1 MGRTGLVDRD
11 RISCPDPKAG
21 DIVALRG
28 IRRPAR
34 HVARVRPRHVRADV
48 LLRSVQGVA
57 GGAAMGTEI
66 EAVRDALRALP
77 RPADLAARRARLDGL
92 GRPDALPP
100 DTRVTPVDADGVPG
114 EWTLCPDADPGRVL
128 VFLHGGGYMA
138 GSLDSHRHVVARAG
152 RQARARTLALA
163 YRLAPEH
170 PFPAALEDAV
180 AGYRFV
186 LKQGIAPERI
196 ALSGESAGGGLALA
210 AALRLRAA
218 GDPLP
223 GCLWLASP
231 WVDLALRGGSLRTKA
246 AADPLIQRLYLAE
259 LAAAYLGGADPEDP
273 LASPLYADLVGLP
286 PMLIQ
291 VGSDE
296 TLLDDAVRLTGAA
309 GSAGVDVTLRIWPAM
324 IHAWHLFFP
333 QLAEG
338 RAALAE
344 AGNFVDAHLAPEDR
358 A

>member
-1 MGRTGLVDRD
+1 VTGTQID
-11 RISCPDPKAG
+11 
-21 DIVALRG
+21 
-28 IRRPAR
+28 
-34 HVARVRPRHVRADV
+34 
-48 LLRSVQGVA
+48 
-57 GGAAMGTEI
+57 
-66 EAVRDALRALP
+66 AVRNFLRAQP
-77 RPADLAARRARLDGL
+77 RPADLVARRARLDSF

-100 DTRVTPVDADGVPG
+100 DIRVDPVDADGVPG
-114 EWTLCPDADPGRVL
+114 EWTLCPGSDPGRVL

-138 GSLDSHRHVVARAG
+138 GSLDSHRHVIARAG
-152 RQARARTLALA
+152 CEARARTLALA

-170 PFPAALEDAV
+170 PFPAALDDAV

-196 ALSGESAGGGLALA
+196 ALSGESAGGGLAVA
-210 AALRLRAA
+210 AALRLREA

-223 GCLWLASP
+223 GCLWLSSP

-246 AADPLIQRLYLAE
+246 AADPLIQEAYLFA
-259 LAAAYLGGADPEDP
+259 LARAYLGGVDARNP
-273 LASPLYADLVGLP
+273 LVSPLYADLRDLP

-291 VGSDE
+291 VGSAE
-296 TLLDDAVRLTGAA
+296 TLLDDAVRMARAA
-309 GSAGVDVTLRIWPAM
+309 GSAGVSVTLRIWPEM

-344 AGNFVDAHLAPEDR
+344 AGRFVEAHLAPRDP
-358 A
+358 AA

>member
-1 MGRTGLVDRD
+1 MD
-11 RISCPDPKAG
+11 
-21 DIVALRG
+21 
-28 IRRPAR
+28 
-34 HVARVRPRHVRADV
+34 
-48 LLRSVQGVA
+48 
-57 GGAAMGTEI
+57 TEI
-66 EAVRDALRALP
+66 DAVQQFLRAQP
-77 RPADLAARRARLDGL
+77 RPSDLAARRARLDSF

-100 DTRVTPVDADGVPG
+100 DVRVIPVDAGGVPG
-114 EWTLCPDADPGRVL
+114 EWTLCPGGDPGRVL
-128 VFLHGGGYMA
+128 IFLHGGGYMV

-152 RQARARTLALA
+152 QEARARTLALA

-170 PFPAALEDAV
+170 PFPAALDDAV
-180 AGYRFV
+180 TAYRFV
-186 LKQGIAPERI
+186 LKQGMAPERI
-196 ALSGESAGGGLALA
+196 ALCGESAGGGLALA
-210 AALRLRAA
+210 TALRLREA

-231 WVDLALRGGSLRTKA
+231 WVDLALRGTSLRTKA
-246 AADPLIQRLYLAE
+246 AADPLIQRPYLSE
-259 LAAAYLGGADPEDP
+259 LATSYLNGADPEDP
-273 LASPLYADLVGLP
+273 LVSPLYGDLRGLP

-296 TLLDDAVRLTGAA
+296 TLLDDAVRLAGAA
-309 GSAGVDVTLRIWPAM
+309 GSAGVSVTLRIWPAM

-344 AGNFVDAHLAPEDR
+344 AGSFVDAHLAPTDT

>member
-1 MGRTGLVDRD
+1 
-11 RISCPDPKAG
+11 
-21 DIVALRG
+21 
-28 IRRPAR
+28 
-34 HVARVRPRHVRADV
+34 
-48 LLRSVQGVA
+48 
-57 GGAAMGTEI
+57 MGTEI
-66 EAVRDALRALP
+66 DAVRHFLRAQP
-77 RPADLAARRARLDGL
+77 RPADLAARRARLDSF

-100 DTRVTPVDADGVPG
+100 DIRVTPVDAGGVPG
-114 EWTLCPDADPGRVL
+114 EWTLCPGADPGRVL

-138 GSLDSHRHVVARAG
+138 GSLDRHRHVVARAG
-152 RQARARTLALA
+152 REAGARTLALA

-170 PFPAALEDAV
+170 PFPAALDDAV

-210 AALRLRAA
+210 AVLRLREA

-223 GCLWLASP
+223 GCLWLSSP
-231 WVDLALRGGSLRTKA
+231 WVDLALRGDSLRTKA
-246 AADPLIQRLYLAE
+246 AADPLIQRLYLSE
-259 LAAAYLGGADPEDP
+259 LAASYLSGADPQDP
-273 LASPLYADLVGLP
+273 LVSPLYADLHGLP

-296 TLLDDAVRLTGAA
+296 TLLDDAVRMAGAA
-309 GSAGVDVTLRIWPAM
+309 GSAGVSVTLRIWPAM

-344 AGNFVDAHLAPEDR
+344 AGSFVDAHLAPADTT
-358 A
+358 

>member
-1 MGRTGLVDRD
+1 MD
-11 RISCPDPKAG
+11 
-21 DIVALRG
+21 
-28 IRRPAR
+28 
-34 HVARVRPRHVRADV
+34 
-48 LLRSVQGVA
+48 
-57 GGAAMGTEI
+57 TEI
-66 EAVRDALRALP
+66 DAVQQFLRAQP
-77 RPADLAARRARLDGL
+77 RPADLAARRARLDSF

-100 DTRVTPVDADGVPG
+100 DVRVIPVNAGGVPG
-114 EWTLCPDADPGRVL
+114 EWTLCPGGDPGRVL
-128 VFLHGGGYMA
+128 IFLHGGGYMV

-152 RQARARTLALA
+152 REARVRTLALA

-170 PFPAALEDAV
+170 PFPAALDDAV
-180 AGYRFV
+180 AAYRFV

-196 ALSGESAGGGLALA
+196 ALCGESAGGGLALA
-210 AALRLRAA
+210 AALRLRES

-223 GCLWLASP
+223 GCLWLSSP
-231 WVDLALRGGSLRTKA
+231 WVDLALRGKSLRTKA
-246 AADPLIQRLYLAE
+246 AADPLIQRLYLSE
-259 LAAAYLGGADPEDP
+259 LATSYLNGADPQDP
-273 LASPLYADLVGLP
+273 MVSPLYADLHGLP

-296 TLLDDAVRLTGAA
+296 TLLDDAVRLAGAA
-309 GSAGVDVTLRIWPAM
+309 GSAGVSVTLRIWPAM

-344 AGNFVDAHLAPEDR
+344 AGRFVDAHLAPMDT

>member
-1 MGRTGLVDRD
+1 MD
-11 RISCPDPKAG
+11 
-21 DIVALRG
+21 
-28 IRRPAR
+28 
-34 HVARVRPRHVRADV
+34 
-48 LLRSVQGVA
+48 
-57 GGAAMGTEI
+57 TEI
-66 EAVRDALRALP
+66 DAVQQFLRAQP
-77 RPADLAARRARLDGL
+77 RPADLAARRARLDSF

-100 DTRVTPVDADGVPG
+100 DVRVVPVDAGGVPG
-114 EWTLCPDADPGRVL
+114 EWTLCPGGDPGRVL
-128 VFLHGGGYMA
+128 IFLHGGGYMV

-152 RQARARTLALA
+152 REARARTLALA

-170 PFPAALEDAV
+170 PFPAALDDAV
-180 AGYRFV
+180 AAYRFV

-196 ALSGESAGGGLALA
+196 ALCGESAGGGLALA
-210 AALRLRAA
+210 AALRLRES

-223 GCLWLASP
+223 GCLWLSSP
-231 WVDLALRGGSLRTKA
+231 WVDLALRGKSLRTKA
-246 AADPLIQRLYLAE
+246 AADPLIQRLYLSE
-259 LAAAYLGGADPEDP
+259 LATSYLNGADPQDP
-273 LASPLYADLVGLP
+273 MVSPLYADLHGLP

-296 TLLDDAVRLTGAA
+296 TLLDDSVRLAGAA
-309 GSAGVDVTLRIWPAM
+309 GSAGVSVTLRIWPAM

-344 AGNFVDAHLAPEDR
+344 AGRFVDAHLAPMDT